1 MECLVSRGRSVG
13 SMKSKNRRI
22 PAESIVS
29 EALAGARGDARDFG
43 RSPVMSRLG
52 YRNPSE
58 GSPSARVSPA
68 QPWEVR
74 FAKALAM
81 SRSTFRWCR
90 LACFAFVVFCCAASG
105 QEPKQKGEKLPDP
118 PTILA
123 VKPAGDDD
131 ANEVRIHERLIVV
144 IQDDDDWI
152 PHTKVKNLVL
162 FLNDRP
168 IAKLPAQLNQR
179 KIKDDKGQSKIQ
191 KELIFDLLRN
201 KDTKESWD
209 LLIGDFSFGP
219 PKGEKFFGKDVLV
232 SLGADA
238 AVVVPGAQTIKLIPH
253 SYFAWS
259 IPGIVIVLVSFVF
272 FVKCARK
279 TDIVRDSGPEPRPG
293 KRRPYSLGRCQMAF
307 WFFLVLASANFVWW
321 FTSDPASMIF
331 PGSILALMG
340 ISSMTT
346 LSALGVEITNPD
358 SARLARI
365 NALRATMPSEA
376 TILAIQAKPAAS
388 RTAAEQATLA
398 EVEEFD
404 KLTASR
410 GWKDLL
416 FSDDS
421 PALHRMQMIAW
432 TLVLAVVFLFSVCYS
447 LKMPDF
453 DPSLLLLMG
462 ITNFTYVGFKVPE
475 NSRP

>member
-1 MECLVSRGRSVG
+1 
-13 SMKSKNRRI
+13 
-22 PAESIVS
+22 
-29 EALAGARGDARDFG
+29 
-43 RSPVMSRLG
+43 
-52 YRNPSE
+52 
-58 GSPSARVSPA
+58 
-68 QPWEVR
+68 
-74 FAKALAM
+74 
-81 SRSTFRWCR
+81 
-90 LACFAFVVFCCAASG
+90 
-105 QEPKQKGEKLPDP
+105 
-118 PTILA
+118 
-123 VKPAGDDD
+123 
-131 ANEVRIHERLIVV
+131 
-144 IQDDDDWI
+144 
-152 PHTKVKNLVL
+152 
-162 FLNDRP
+162 
-168 IAKLPAQLNQR
+168 
-179 KIKDDKGQSKIQ
+179 
-191 KELIFDLLRN
+191 
-201 KDTKESWD
+201 
-209 LLIGDFSFGP
+209 
-219 PKGEKFFGKDVLV
+219 
-232 SLGADA
+232 
-238 AVVVPGAQTIKLIPH
+238 
-253 SYFAWS
+253 
-259 IPGIVIVLVSFVF
+259 
-272 FVKCARK
+272 
-279 TDIVRDSGPEPRPG
+279 
-293 KRRPYSLGRCQMAF
+293 
-307 WFFLVLASANFVWW
+307 
-321 FTSDPASMIF
+321 MIF